1 MTGFLKRDLYLSIP
15 FFRLYGVFLALALFL
30 TARSG
35 LLGRTYLLYIMVL
48 GTVGVQNLF
57 NFDRVNAWSSYA
69 AAVPGGR
76 RALVDAHYLTALG
89 LAGAQALTELFI
101 GWRLG
106 WTGLLHTGFFL
117 LILALMLPAACRFG
131 PRQPAVSVP
140 GRPPW
145 RSSWSWGWPSSGR
158 WRPWPGR
165 TWLWAVIRAGS
176 WPSWAMPCPRQDW
189 SCWPCPGPCPA
200 ASRQKGTGRPPI
212 S

>member
-76 RALVDAHYLTALG
+76 RALVDAHYLMALG

-106 WTGLLHTGFFL
+106 WRGLLHTGFFL

-131 PRQPAVSVP
+131 PRQASVAVLLVL
-140 GRPPW
+140 G
-145 RSSWSWGWPSSGR
+145 
-158 WRPWPGR
+158 
-165 TWLWAVIRAGS
+165 LAVIGAVTAVAWQDLALGCDKSGLLAVLGYALPPAGLVLLALS
-176 WPSWAMPCPRQDW
+176 WPLSRRIAAKRDW
-189 SCWPCPGPCPA
+189 
-200 ASRQKGTGRPPI
+200 
-212 S
+212 

>member
-15 FFRLYGVFLALALFL
+15 FFRLYGVFLVLALFL

-57 NFDRVNAWSSYA
+57 NFDMINAWRSYA

-89 LAGAQALTELFI
+89 LAGAQALIEFFI

-117 LILALMLPAACRFG
+117 LILAPMTASPRTRRTATAACRG
-131 PRQPAVSVP
+131 PKRQAAGSIRARIRRKKPVWRSPLHPSRQPMKSSV
-140 GRPPW
+140 
-145 RSSWSWGWPSSGR
+145 
-158 WRPWPGR
+158 
-165 TWLWAVIRAGS
+165 RACAPAS
-176 WPSWAMPCPRQDW
+176 PRAMR
-189 SCWPCPGPCPA
+189 
-200 ASRQKGTGRPPI
+200 
-212 S
+212 

>member
-15 FFRLYGVFLALALFL
+15 FFRLYGVFLVLALFL

-57 NFDRVNAWSSYA
+57 NFDMINAWRSYA

-89 LAGAQALTELFI
+89 LAGAQALIEFFI

-131 PRQPAVSVP
+131 PRQASVAVLLVL
-140 GRPPW
+140 G
-145 RSSWSWGWPSSGR
+145 
-158 WRPWPGR
+158 
-165 TWLWAVIRAGS
+165 LAVIGAVAAVAWQDLALGCDKSRLLAVLGYALPPAGLVLLALS
-176 WPSWAMPCPRQDW
+176 WPLSRRIAAKRDW
-189 SCWPCPGPCPA
+189 
-200 ASRQKGTGRPPI
+200 
-212 S
+212 